1 MTFPQSLTTEH
12 QKIIDTIQEIL
23 LQQMQ
28 YQETLPSDNFVL
40 SEQFNSMQR
49 MELAVAIEDH
59 FEIIFEMEEEA
70 AMNSFEDLILCIA
83 SKLSNDSLPTQ

>member
-1 MTFPQSLTTEH
+1 MTNSEKFTTH
-12 QKIIDTIQEIL
+12 HHDILQIIQEIL
-23 LQQMQ
+23 LQQMH
-28 YQETLPSDNFVL
+28 YTTVLPEDNFIL

-70 AMNSFEDLILCIA
+70 AMKTFEDLILCIA
-83 SKLSNDSLPTQ
+83 EKISTTQC